1 MTDGGEAPC
10 EKKSFCQRKSSPERG
25 AKTDAP
31 TRPHRQA
38 LQTTM
43 GQHDWDDLILNVS
56 KEDTTK
62 LVQEGIDN
70 KSVVFFFHASTG
82 RC

>member
-1 MTDGGEAPC
+1 
-10 EKKSFCQRKSSPERG
+10 
-25 AKTDAP
+25 
-31 TRPHRQA
+31 
-38 LQTTM
+38 M